1 MEDRRKLSIG
11 ILAGLALALIVV
23 VIGVLS
29 LDRDE
34 PESSQAVPAEQAAT
48 GEQPADPEAV
58 ALFGDNC
65 GQCHTLTVAGTDGD
79 VGPNL
84 DEDAYDRERV
94 LDAIANGGRGS
105 GAMAEDLL
113 VGAEAEQV
121 AELIAGDEPLR

>member
-1 MEDRRKLSIG
+1 MAATKRKAHVVADVVAHAPTKSGADAQTLVG
-11 ILAGLALALIVV
+11 TVALAN
-23 VIGVLS
+23 
-29 LDRDE
+29 
-34 PESSQAVPAEQAAT
+34 AVSN
-48 GEQPADPEAV
+48 V
-58 ALFGDNC
+58 AS
-65 GQCHTLTVAGTDGD
+65 VAGTDGD